1 MPVLLHVGT
10 QKGRGY
16 KPAEEHPEKWHSTGK
31 FELESSNGFQ
41 PLSTAGSRCHIS
53 WSDAFGEILCEL
65 AREDER
71 IVATTAGMCDGTGLT
86 AFQKEFPSRFYDV
99 GICEE
104 HQMTFAAGMAAA
116 GMRPVVAVYST
127 FAQRAVDAVIHDIA
141 LQKLPVLICLDRAG
155 AVPGDGATH
164 HGIYDIALLRCV
176 PGLTIMQPRN
186 AEGLREMMKQAL
198 SHESPVV
205 IRYPRGEI
213 PNWEIGKF
221 GNWEVGGAKIAIWTL
236 GPEDEFA
243 AELAELL
250 KTKGIGSV
258 RVDAKFAKPVNGE
271 LLAAQAAEGIKVFV
285 TVEDG
290 TVCGGF
296 GSAVEEFFA
305 GRGINVRVVKAGWP
319 DEFIPHATCR
329 KDLEARYGFTPE
341 KIAEKVLAMI
351 Q

>member
-1 MPVLLHVGT
+1 
-10 QKGRGY
+10 
-16 KPAEEHPEKWHSTGK
+16 
-31 FELESSNGFQ
+31 
-41 PLSTAGSRCHIS
+41 
-53 WSDAFGEILCEL
+53 
-65 AREDER
+65 
-71 IVATTAGMCDGTGLT
+71 MCDGTGL
-86 AFQKEFPSRFYDV
+86 AGFQKEFPSRFHDV

-116 GMRPVVAVYST
+116 GLRPVVAVYST

-176 PGLTIMQPRN
+176 PGLTIMQPRD
-186 AEGLREMMKQAL
+186 AEGLREMMGMAL
-198 SHESPVV
+198 GMDGPAV
-205 IRYPRGEI
+205 IRYPRGECKI
-213 PNWEIGKF
+213 KNEKLKIE
-221 GNWEVGGAKIAIWTL
+221 NYSNAEVAVWTL

-243 AELAELL
+243 GKLTGLL
-250 KTKGIGSV
+250 EEKGIGSV
-258 RVDAKFAKPVNGE
+258 HVDAKFAKPVNGE
-271 LLAAQAAEGIKVFV
+271 LLEKQAAAGIKVFV

-305 GRGINVRVVKAGWP
+305 ERGIAARVVKAGWP

-329 KDLEARYGFTPE
+329 GDLAERYGFTPE
-341 KIAEKVLAMI
+341 KVAERVAE
-351 Q
+351 